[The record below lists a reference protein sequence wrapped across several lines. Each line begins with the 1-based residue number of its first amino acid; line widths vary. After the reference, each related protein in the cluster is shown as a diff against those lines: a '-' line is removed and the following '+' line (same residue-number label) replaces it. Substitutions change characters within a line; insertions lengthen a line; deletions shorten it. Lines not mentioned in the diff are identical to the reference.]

1 MPGRGALGRPVCAR
15 QSTGRSLTRSWAGV
29 GGRGP
34 GGVKAPG
41 SLSPEPPADLG
52 PAQPSPGSGRPSRP
66 PPPPS
71 PLRQPHAERPACS
84 RRASG
89 PPGGLSKATLPHR
102 SPGHGAGGLVVKPE
116 SSWRGELRMGRRPGG
131 LGACSPAHKMPPPPT
146 HHVSLWLSGSVALTQ
161 YTHTHTHTHKRAR
174 GCACQRRRGW
184 GGQRERERE
193 RERGREREREEARET
208 DRDPETEG
216 EVAGGGDTTPRPR
229 EALGTHRVP
238 EPDTDQ
244 REALLKRRL
253 SQGRGLGWAWG
264 RRQGPEAGRG
274 GGRGGCG
281 VAGLGG
287 RGEGGGRA
295 WGHRGGGWGWGGQ
308 GGEVRRGP
316 GRGGDGGGAQDLQPR
331 CQDSAS
337 AWMPSPPGPSQAR
350 RSPPPETVR

>member
-1 MPGRGALGRPVCAR
+1 MAVDGGGCRAPPQEPAAAPPGLGASGASGASGPPGAWPAPLRAPLPTQPAAAGPRCRPRGPEASGTRRVVEVSPLSHAMPGRGALGRPVCAR

-146 HHVSLWLSGSVALTQ
+146 HHVSLWLSGSVTLTQ
-161 YTHTHTHTHKRAR
+161 YTHTHTHTHTNAHAGARAS
-174 GCACQRRRGW
+174 A
-184 GGQRERERE
+184 GGGGGGRERERE
-193 RERGREREREEARET
+193 REREGERGREKKLGRLTETQRRKERWREEGIRPPDPERHSGPIGSQSLTQIRER
-208 DRDPETEG
+208 P
-216 EVAGGGDTTPRPR
+216 
-229 EALGTHRVP
+229 
-238 EPDTDQ
+238 
-244 REALLKRRL
+244 
-253 SQGRGLGWAWG
+253 
-264 RRQGPEAGRG
+264 
-274 GGRGGCG
+274 C
-281 VAGLGG
+281 
-287 RGEGGGRA
+287 
-295 WGHRGGGWGWGGQ
+295 
-308 GGEVRRGP
+308 
-316 GRGGDGGGAQDLQPR
+316 
-331 CQDSAS
+331 
-337 AWMPSPPGPSQAR
+337 
-350 RSPPPETVR
+350 

>member
-1 MPGRGALGRPVCAR
+1 MAVDGGGCRAPPQEPAAAPPGLRASGPPGRLALGLPLCGRLCPRSPPPQGPAADPGDQRPLAPGGWWKSRHSPMPCQDGGALGRPVCAR

-146 HHVSLWLSGSVALTQ
+146 HHVSLWLSGSVTLTQ
-161 YTHTHTHTHKRAR
+161 YTHTHTHTHTNAHAGARAS
-174 GCACQRRRGW
+174 A
-184 GGQRERERE
+184 GGGGGGRERERERE
-193 RERGREREREEARET
+193 RERGREREGERGREKKLGRLTETQRRKERWREEGIRPP
-208 DRDPETEG
+208 DPERHSGPIGSQSLTQIRE
-216 EVAGGGDTTPRPR
+216 RP
-229 EALGTHRVP
+229 
-238 EPDTDQ
+238 
-244 REALLKRRL
+244 
-253 SQGRGLGWAWG
+253 
-264 RRQGPEAGRG
+264 
-274 GGRGGCG
+274 C
-281 VAGLGG
+281 
-287 RGEGGGRA
+287 
-295 WGHRGGGWGWGGQ
+295 
-308 GGEVRRGP
+308 
-316 GRGGDGGGAQDLQPR
+316 
-331 CQDSAS
+331 
-337 AWMPSPPGPSQAR
+337 
-350 RSPPPETVR
+350 